1 MTRKLKAK
9 LLIPFAIFVSTLF
22 LVFLVSKSP
31 SYEDKL
37 SRDCDMEQLL
47 GKLSEMGYN
56 TGEIIYVNDSLKM
69 IALKLKEDETLSPL
83 GPMGLIR
90 LFPPGVIKQL
100 IPSVEEREEECYSLL
115 GYSVTCTKDGST
127 KILFERS
134 RKIEVN
140 GIEFEAKLSLMR
152 WMIKGTLEDGSLIRG
167 SFSIPLEKAREVL
180 SLVLNEIPKY
190 PEENKEETLKTLY
203 YELSKRGYFPQIWGY
218 SPGIQNPEVQS
229 EGIITILIGHAI
241 APPETCYVIISREEF
256 DPPIKGTKEILK
268 SDSLGEIR
276 VIRERFHYPPSLY
289 SEIEVN
295 ETKLGAWISGI
306 KANEEEIEKVL
317 IILKEA
323 AKDMKNC
330 DEYITS
336 EMKKLGYEKQLPGEI
351 LCEEEFEI
359 FPFGKTEEEVR
370 LAEAFDEFLRKSELG
385 FIHLWIIP
393 GEEKEVIENFEF
405 KKFVKE
411 CLSKEPID
419 EIEVGKSKAKVYRC
433 VPHIEVHR
441 EAGREAYFT
450 LFEFGEE
457 PKTLMCFST
466 DLREI
471 EEIISEIS
479 RCKKWN

>member
-1 MTRKLKAK
+1 MSKK
-9 LLIPFAIFVSTLF
+9 LLIPLFVLVLAIASVL
-22 LVFLVSKSP
+22 LVSKLP
-31 SYEDKL
+31 EIKP
-37 SRDCDMEQLL
+37 SRDYEMEQLL
-47 GKLSEMGYN
+47 GKLSEMGYD
-56 TGEIIYVNDSLKM
+56 TGKIKYSDESLEILT
-69 IALKLKEDETLSPL
+69 LKLRENGTLRPL
-83 GPMGLIR
+83 GPLGKIAIL
-90 LFPPGVIKQL
+90 PPGR
-100 IPSVEEREEECYSLL
+100 SSREERDCYTIP
-115 GYSVTCTKDGST
+115 GYSVTCKEKEEGGTEITFG
-127 KILFERS
+127 RS

-140 GIEFEAKLSLMR
+140 GIEFETKLSIVS
-152 WMIKGTLEDGSLIRG
+152 WETKGTLRDGSQIRASLG
-167 SFSIPLEKAREVL
+167 LSFNEIREVL

-359 FPFGKTEEEVR
+359 FPFRKTEEEVR
-370 LAEAFDEFLRKSELG
+370 LAEAFDEFLRKTEFS
-385 FIHLWIIP
+385 FTYLWIIP
-393 GEEKEVIENFEF
+393 GNKEEALKTARFRGPLIQALPPVRQVEN
-405 KKFVKE
+405 
-411 CLSKEPID
+411 CLSEKHIG
-419 EIEVGKSKAKVYRC
+419 EIEVGKSKAKVYYC
-433 VPHIEVHR
+433 TPQDEI
-441 EAGREAYFT
+441 GEAYFT
-450 LFEFGEE
+450 LFEFEE
-457 PKTLMCFST
+457 DERVKTVICFST
-466 DLREI
+466 NLKEMRKII
-471 EEIISEIS
+471 EEALRWGIKCLRNS
-479 RCKKWN
+479 

>member
-1 MTRKLKAK
+1 MSKK
-9 LLIPFAIFVSTLF
+9 LLIPLFVLVLAIASVL
-22 LVFLVSKSP
+22 LVSKLP
-31 SYEDKL
+31 EIKP
-37 SRDCDMEQLL
+37 SRDCEMEQLL
-47 GKLSEMGYN
+47 GKLSEMGYD
-56 TGEIIYVNDSLKM
+56 TGKIKYSDESLEILT
-69 IALKLKEDETLSPL
+69 LKLRENGTLRPL
-83 GPMGLIR
+83 GPLGKIAIL
-90 LFPPGVIKQL
+90 PPGR
-100 IPSVEEREEECYSLL
+100 SSREERDCYTIP
-115 GYSVTCTKDGST
+115 GYSVTCKEKEEGGTEITFG
-127 KILFERS
+127 RS

-140 GIEFEAKLSLMR
+140 GIEFEMKLSIVS
-152 WMIKGTLEDGSLIRG
+152 WETKGTLRDGSQIRASLG
-167 SFSIPLEKAREVL
+167 LPFNEIREVL

-190 PEENKEETLKTLY
+190 PEENVGEKLRNLYEKLSEE
-203 YELSKRGYFPQIWGY
+203 GY
-218 SPGIQNPEVQS
+218 SPEVIYNPQSGVISIQVGNPPF
-229 EGIITILIGHAI
+229 TI
-241 APPETCYVIISREEF
+241 CQVMISRKELST
-256 DPPIKGTKEILK
+256 PIKGTKEILK

-466 DLREI
+466 DLREMK
-471 EEIISEIS
+471 EIISEIS